1 MFDLGVESSFEIT
14 QYNIVTFENN
24 NINGQTND
32 ASVSNERNVT
42 ESFFMI
48 VIVFY
53 LEERMANFCGTIN

>member
-1 MFDLGVESSFEIT
+1 M
-14 QYNIVTFENN
+14 TFENN

-48 VIVFY
+48 VSVFY
-53 LEERMANFCGTIN
+53 LEERMTNLCFTIN